1 VEVKEGGLVGLA
13 EGGRPMDAEPK
24 RSRAELMGTAIGD
37 LAGRMGAGRE
47 SVTSGGL
54 RSMAPRMLAK
64 PSFGMDDMPQEMP
77 TATPMQMPSQRFM
90 NEGGIVGYYQTGT
103 GSGTIPYSQ
112 QIGGNS
118 LPIQTSLRGYPSTA
132 EITEETKKLQET
144 NKARAAVGL
153 RQLEFAKRLETQAVP
168 TAEDTAFV
176 EMLKKRQDVLGKREG
191 EIATEETEAKDL
203 LDRQKYLTLLNVGAA
218 IASPQD
224 GTQGFLPDVTK
235 ALASQT
241 DKFTSLM
248 DKEANIA
255 KEKREKLDNLS
266 DKQLDNMAKR
276 RGISREALDRQIEA
290 EKLTLSS
297 EMALAEANAKAAQ
310 SEVEQKA
317 AYRKE
322 FRDALAANAD
332 LASAQ
337 AALIKA
343 GKPETMKSTE
353 FTAVLN
359 EIAKAY
365 GATIVTDASG
375 NSIGMTI
382 NGRPVMGDLLNTIN
396 AAKKEAMA
404 RYIST
409 GGGAEGYQA
418 VMSSFGPGATSTASP
433 PPPPGTVL
441 MGN

>member
-1 VEVKEGGLVGLA
+1 
-13 EGGRPMDAEPK
+13 
-24 RSRAELMGTAIGD
+24 
-37 LAGRMGAGRE
+37 
-47 SVTSGGL
+47 
-54 RSMAPRMLAK
+54 
-64 PSFGMDDMPQEMP
+64 
-77 TATPMQMPSQRFM
+77 
-90 NEGGIVGYYQTGT
+90 
-103 GSGTIPYSQ
+103 
-112 QIGGNS
+112 
-118 LPIQTSLRGYPSTA
+118 
-132 EITEETKKLQET
+132 
-144 NKARAAVGL
+144 
-153 RQLEFAKRLETQAVP
+153 
-168 TAEDTAFV
+168 
-176 EMLKKRQDVLGKREG
+176 MLKKRQDVLGKREG

-241 DKFTSLM
+241 DKFASLM
-248 DKEANIA
+248 DKEASIA
-255 KEKREKLDNLS
+255 KEKREKLENLS

-297 EMALAEANAKAAQ
+297 EMALAEANAKAAE
-310 SEVEQKA
+310 SEVQQAA

-322 FRDALAANAD
+322 FRDALAADAD

-343 GKPETMKSTE
+343 GKPETMKSSE

-359 EIAKAY
+359 EIAKSY

-396 AAKKEAMA
+396 AAKKSAMD
-404 RYIST
+404 RYIAA
-409 GGGAEGYQA
+409 GGGAEGYKA
-418 VMSSFGPGATSTASP
+418 VMSSFGPGAAP
-433 PPPPGTVL
+433 PPPPGAVPVDR
-441 MGN
+441 